1 MKKNNFYKAVE
12 ILCSGKYKY
21 IDVNNNVI
29 FKDNIISK
37 PSLSD
42 IKQKEFEL
50 DFFDSIQDLNNQRD
64 KELNSLVIDNIL
76 VSENIVKTM
85 SVKYNISLDDDT
97 ISWIDINN
105 QTIIFT
111 KIEFGSLLKKATDKI
126 EYIYFKYRKLKDDL
140 Q

>member
-1 MKKNNFYKAVE
+1 MLEKVLLKIRPNSSWSIIDGKLNWLDTDQSEPTKDEIDSSIKLLNFE
-12 ILCSGKYKY
+12 
-21 IDVNNNVI
+21 
-29 FKDNIISK
+29 
-37 PSLSD
+37 
-42 IKQKEFEL
+42 KQK
-50 DFFDSIQDLNNQRD
+50 QKLNQLRD
-64 KELNSLVIDNIL
+64 GELNSLVIDNIL

-97 ISWIDINN
+97 VSWIDINN

-111 KIEFGSLLKKATDKI
+111 KSEFGSLLKKATDKI